1 MDQFLEL
8 VSWKSGFPHVSLS
21 LSLFLSLPPSPF
33 LAEFPSGARRLAKST
48 YLPQL
53 LSSLRE
59 RAQGGALSNIQTGA
73 SGPTL
78 MVQISCPE
86 ILLDFPVNQVIQPLF
101 STEISYYTISS

>member
-1 MDQFLEL
+1 MYKRPFQTIEDGPVTGL
-8 VSWKSGFPHVSLS
+8 VSPMSL
-21 LSLFLSLPPSPF
+21 LCFLD
-33 LAEFPSGARRLAKST
+33 EFPSGARRLAKST